1 MNFDYGNVLMRSLQI
16 TWNHKSFWIFA
27 MLPMVISFIFL
38 FLFFIPILFLWDSVD
53 SQLWI
58 LISWLVLL
66 FISTVI
72 GMILGTISS
81 ASLTL
86 GIVRLERGDGL
97 TSFMALLRDGFPYF
111 GRALGVVLIVQLTF
125 GTIIG
130 TIFLVIFLLSLV
142 TMGLASICLQPIM
155 LLVTP
160 LSFFVVAIMDGA
172 LVLVVDENLGSWEAV
187 KRASQ
192 VVWKHVWKFLIL
204 TLIVYFATSIVS
216 AIFFTPAMIPIML
229 FPVIVETGMDI
240 SMFELTM
247 ILFACIFIP
256 LTTLF
261 SGVTGTFM
269 TAVLELSYMRLAAPT
284 GNEVVFASDEPKPAT
299 L

>member
-1 MNFDYGNVLMRSLQI
+1 MDFDYGNVLIRSLQI
-16 TWNHKSFWIFA
+16 TWKHKSFWIFA

-38 FLFFIPILFLWDSVD
+38 FLFFIPVLFLWDSVD

-58 LISWLVLL
+58 LTSWLVLL
-66 FISTVI
+66 LILTVI

-111 GRALGVVLIVQLTF
+111 VRALGVVLIVQLTF
-125 GTIIG
+125 GAIIG
-130 TIFLVIFLLSLV
+130 AIFLVIFLLTLV

-187 KRASQ
+187 KRAFQ

-204 TLIVYFATSIVS
+204 TLIVYFVTSIVS

>member
-1 MNFDYGNVLMRSLQI
+1 MNFDYGNVLIRSLQI
-16 TWNHKSFWIFA
+16 TWKHKSFWIFA

-38 FLFFIPILFLWDSVD
+38 FLFFIPVLFLWDSVD

-58 LISWLVLL
+58 LTSWLVLL
-66 FISTVI
+66 LILTVI

-86 GIVRLERGDGL
+86 GIVRLERGDSL
-97 TSFMALLRDGFPYF
+97 ISFMALLRDGFPYF
-111 GRALGVVLIVQLTF
+111 VRALGVVLIVQLTF
-125 GTIIG
+125 GAIIG
-130 TIFLVIFLLSLV
+130 AIFLAIFLLTLV

-160 LSFFVVAIMDGA
+160 LSFFVVAIMSGA

-192 VVWKHVWKFLIL
+192 VVWKHVWKFVIL

-229 FPVIVETGMDI
+229 FPVIVETGMNI

-269 TAVLELSYMRLAAPT
+269 TAVLELSYMRLAAPM

>member
-1 MNFDYGNVLMRSLQI
+1 MNFDYGNVLIRSLQI
-16 TWNHKSFWIFA
+16 TWKHKSFWIFA

-38 FLFFIPILFLWDSVD
+38 FLFFIPVLFLWDSVD

-66 FISTVI
+66 LILTVI

-86 GIVRLERGDGL
+86 GIVRLERGDSL
-97 TSFMALLRDGFPYF
+97 ISFMALLRDGFPYF
-111 GRALGVVLIVQLTF
+111 VRALGVVLIVQLTF
-125 GTIIG
+125 GAIIG
-130 TIFLVIFLLSLV
+130 AIFLAIFLLTLV

-160 LSFFVVAIMDGA
+160 LSFFVVAIMSGA

-192 VVWKHVWKFLIL
+192 VVWKHVWKFVIL

-229 FPVIVETGMDI
+229 FPVIVETGMNI

-269 TAVLELSYMRLAAPT
+269 TAVLELSYMRLAAPM

>member
-16 TWNHKSFWIFA
+16 TWKHKSFWIFA
-27 MLPMVISFIFL
+27 MFPMVISFIFL
-38 FLFFIPILFLWDSVD
+38 FLYFIPVLFLWDSVD

-66 FISTVI
+66 LISTVI

-111 GRALGVVLIVQLTF
+111 GLALGVVLIVQLTF